1 MGVIKRYNMGV
12 INGLMG
18 VIHILMGI
26 IWILMNGLHAFLN
39 VHINIH
45 RQ

>member
-26 IWILMNGLHAFLN
+26 IWILMNGFHAFLN
-39 VHINIH
+39 VHINI
-45 RQ
+45 